1 MSVPQNPPP
10 GPGGMII
17 PSEVPP
23 PRYAL
28 GLPAGSIRAILALM
42 IVGLICILM
51 LLPLPKSGQ
60 PYAIPA
66 YLGYL
71 LFLVLGHF
79 FAAHGHS
86 IAGPTAGGQSPLHL
100 PRGTLR
106 TLILVAF
113 LGVLGWHYYTHH
125 DLSELQPDL
134 DQPWIPVVIL
144 AAFFLGILI
153 NRIASLIFRGPTGLP
168 FWYQDILAWVSLLAV
183 IGLAAEVAIQFF
195 INPTLPPERQLNL
208 PTWQGILSAVV
219 AFYFG
224 VRS

>member
-1 MSVPQNPPP
+1 MTTAIVRS
-10 GPGGMII
+10 
-17 PSEVPP
+17 
-23 PRYAL
+23 RHAL
-28 GLPAGSIRAILALM
+28 GLPAGSVRALLALM
-42 IVGLICILM
+42 V
-51 LLPLPKSGQ
+51 
-60 PYAIPA
+60 
-66 YLGYL
+66 LG
-71 LFLVLGHF
+71 LFLAFVLVPQEPRPKIPLYLYSLVFLILGHF

-125 DLSELQPDL
+125 DLGELQPDL

-144 AAFFLGILI
+144 AAFFVGILI
-153 NRIASLIFRGPTGLP
+153 NRIASLVFRGPTGLP

-183 IGLAAEVAIQFF
+183 IGLAGEVAIQFF